1 MKSTL
6 LQARFG
12 RRLGVVTSAMFL
24 WLITACGGQVAP
36 NGTPYAAYLMITNAG
51 ASAVEVLATRGRY
64 SDLAPVSRARLV
76 GVLPCGVA
84 EGPDGRL
91 YVADRARARVLVYE
105 RDALV
110 AGGSVVPTASLTSAA
125 MTGACGLAFD
135 GEGALWV
142 ADQRGS
148 TVATPMANA
157 LHRFDDVSG
166 LVGDVDLTPSR
177 TLVLD
182 DDAERVI
189 PSWFVSHLHVDDA
202 GALWFS
208 DAWRWSVSRLDDP
221 TSFPLGTS
229 EGVVPDLQFDD
240 RDPDDPAR
248 SRLHSPQA
256 LARDGNHLFVATAGR
271 PWVVRYD
278 VDALPSG
285 RHHAPEPD
293 AVITLPLTID
303 RSGDGPV
310 ALAFDPT
317 GALWIAANDRYR
329 LLRVPDPAG
338 EPPPRPTIV
347 RSWGDRGLLF
357 GSAAVFVSAATP

>member
-1 MKSTL
+1 MLRGAFT
-6 LQARFG
+6 
-12 RRLGVVTSAMFL
+12 RRLNLLAAGTVL
-24 WLITACGGQVAP
+24 WLVSACGGQIPPDDAP
-36 NGTPYAAYLMITNAG
+36 FVAYLLITNPG
-51 ASAVEVLATRGRY
+51 SNAVEVLATRGRY
-64 SDLAPVSRARLV
+64 SDLEPLSRAQLT
-76 GVLPCGVA
+76 GVLPCGMA
-84 EGPDGRL
+84 EGPDRRL
-91 YVADRARARVLVYE
+91 YVADRASARVLVYE

-110 AGGSVVPTASLTSAA
+110 AGGSVVATASLTSTA

-135 GEGALWV
+135 GDGALWV

-166 LVGDVDLTPSR
+166 LVGDVALTPSR

-182 DDAERVI
+182 DDPTNVI
-189 PSWFVSHLHVDDA
+189 PSWFVSHLHVDDD

-221 TSFPLGTS
+221 AGYPTGTS

-240 RDPDDPAR
+240 RDADNPAR

-256 LARDGNHLFVATAGR
+256 LLRDRNHLYVAAAGR

-278 VDALPSG
+278 VTALPPAG

-317 GALWIAANDRYR
+317 GALWIAANDRRR
-329 LLRVPDPAG
+329 LLRAPDPAS
-338 EPPPRPTIV
+338 EPPPTPTIV

-357 GSAAVFVSAATP
+357 GSAAVFVAAATP